1 MSYISEYIKNTT
13 LVLVEN
19 INLRN
24 MKNVLFAFIFVA
36 IAFNSSAIN
45 SVSESASAKVPSGV
59 TKWMKKELS
68 KAKTKSLIDLNSSA
82 FFCRDS
88 ARLVGYI
95 VGYDSLK
102 NEKTGMLN
110 ASNVLTH
117 EENIIVIQIYPDGRF
132 EAAFPMNHPQQT
144 LMILF
149 HKRTSFY
156 IEPGQTLGMII
167 GAETEFVGPA
177 AQINKDINSY
187 TLKKMDYASILEK
200 VKAKISPEQFKSE
213 NEAFLKDCNADLDK
227 QLQGK
232 KITPQAEI
240 ILRNEIML
248 SYGSYMLGYEKYY
261 YDLPRYLDP
270 NLKSYI
276 LPTELPSEFYSFLGK
291 MPLNDQKLL
300 ASNSFGGF
308 INQLEYCRPLFG
320 KVVNNNAGYVA
331 PKKYFEEYV
340 FEDLK
345 LEPTEE
351 DLAYIA
357 AGDTLRRIPDAFVK
371 KDTAR
376 AHSLMRM
383 YINMGKAFKEKYKEY
398 HDGYMKKY
406 MDSLNQSA
414 RSMRTQMANHLRDS
428 IMTKLSGIKPN
439 LVEEIILTRSLD
451 FNLKGIENKDR
462 ARECLTNLDNSITRP
477 FLIEEGERLF
487 RKLYPSV
494 QKAAYE
500 LPPGKGT
507 DIIRKIIDPFKG
519 KIVLIDFWATT
530 CGPCIGSI
538 RSMKT
543 FREEMKDSKELTFV
557 FITSEGSS
565 PKDAYDKFVQ
575 DQELVNTYRLSDDE
589 NRYLGQLF
597 QFSAIPHYVL
607 INKEGMVVNTDFEVS
622 DIRDK
627 LNELK

>member
-1 MSYISEYIKNTT
+1 MSYISEHIKNTP
-13 LVLVEN
+13 LVSVEN

-88 ARLVGYI
+88 ARLIGYI

-102 NEKTGMLN
+102 DEKTGTLN

-132 EAAFPMNHPQQT
+132 EATFPMNHPQQT

-167 GAETEFVGPA
+167 GDETEFVGPA
-177 AQINKDINSY
+177 AQINTDLKSISLKEIDY
-187 TLKKMDYASILEK
+187 TSIQEKEKTMNPLEF
-200 VKAKISPEQFKSE
+200 KAYM
-213 NEAFLKDCNADLDK
+213 EAFLEECKADLEK

-232 KITPQAEI
+232 KITPQAESL
-240 ILRNEIML
+240 LRNEVLIQHACYVL
-248 SYGSYMLGYEKYY
+248 RYERNYRRVSIQRDTAENKKVRVPIT
-261 YDLPRYLDP
+261 D
-270 NLKSYI
+270 
-276 LPTELPSEFYSFLGK
+276 EFFDFLRM

-300 ASNSFGGF
+300 ASSYFGGF
-308 INQLEYCRPLFG
+308 INQLEYCNPLFG
-320 KVVNNNAGYVA
+320 KVVNNYAGHVA
-331 PKKYFEEYV
+331 PEKYFEEYV

-414 RSMRTQMANHLRDS
+414 RSMSTQMANHLRDS
-428 IMTKLSGIKPN
+428 TMTKLSGIKPN
-439 LVEEIILTRSLD
+439 LVEEIILTRSLE
-451 FNLKGIENKDR
+451 FNLKNIKNKDR
-462 ARECLTNLDNSITRP
+462 ARECLTNLDNSVTRP
-477 FLIEEGERLF
+477 FLIEEGERIF

-507 DIIRKIIDPFKG
+507 DILRKIINPFKG

-557 FITSEGSS
+557 FITSEGGS

-607 INKEGMVVNTDFEVS
+607 IDKEGMVVNADFEVS

>member
-1 MSYISEYIKNTT
+1 
-13 LVLVEN
+13 
-19 INLRN
+19 
-24 MKNVLFAFIFVA
+24 MKNILVAFLSIAFAFCG
-36 IAFNSSAIN
+36 SAIN
-45 SVSESASAKVPSGV
+45 NVSAASSNEVPATV

-68 KAKTKSLIDLNSSA
+68 KAKTKKLIDLNSSA

-95 VGYDSLK
+95 IGYDSLK
-102 NEKTGMLN
+102 DEKTGMLN
-110 ASNVLTH
+110 ASNVLTN
-117 EENIIVIQIYPDGRF
+117 EENVIVIQIYPDGRF

-144 LMILF
+144 FMILF
-149 HKRTSFY
+149 HNRTSFY

-167 GAETEFVGPA
+167 GDKTEFVGPA

-187 TLKKMDYASILEK
+187 TLKKMEYASILEK

-213 NEAFLKDCNADLDK
+213 DDAFLKECNSDFDK
-227 QLQGK
+227 QIQGK

-240 ILRNEIML
+240 ILRNEILL

-276 LPTELPSEFYSFLGK
+276 LPTQLPSEFYNFLGN

-300 ASNSFGGF
+300 ASSYFGGF
-308 INQLEYCRPLFG
+308 INQLEYCNPLFG
-320 KVVNNNAGYVA
+320 KVVNNGAGYIA
-331 PKKYFEEYV
+331 PEKSFAEYV
-340 FEDLK
+340 FEELK
-345 LEPTEE
+345 LKPTEE

-357 AGDTLRRIPDAFVK
+357 IADSLKTIKYQDFMK
-371 KDTAR
+371 QDSIR
-376 AHSLMRM
+376 AKS
-383 YINMGKAFKEKYKEY
+383 FYKRYNDMNRSFE
-398 HDGYMKKY
+398 KKY
-406 MDSLNQSA
+406 EAHQKDYQKKYRDINKPLAYLQSI
-414 RSMRTQMANHLRDS
+414 QMANHLRDS
-428 IMTKLSGIKPN
+428 TMTKLSGIKPN
-439 LVEEIILTRSLD
+439 LVEEIILTRSLE
-451 FNLKGIENKDR
+451 FNLKHIENKDR
-462 ARECLTNLDNSITRP
+462 ARECLTNLDNTITHP
-477 FLIEEGERLF
+477 FLIEEGEHIF
-487 RKLYPSV
+487 HKLYPSV

-500 LPPGKGT
+500 LPLGKGT
-507 DIIRKIIDPFKG
+507 DILRKIIDPFKG

-538 RSMKT
+538 KSMKT

-565 PKDAYDKFVQ
+565 PKDAYDKFVL
-575 DQELVNTYRLSDDE
+575 DQELVNTYRLTEDE

-607 INKEGMVVNTDFEVS
+607 IDKAGKVS
-622 DIRDK
+622 DADYSMGSLRTDIKK
-627 LNELK
+627 LQAQ